1 MEEHPLSTPP
11 PGRDQHDIQLRN
23 GLVAGVSAYLL
34 WGLLTVYW
42 KLLHDFPPFELIGWR
57 IMSSFVMLGVVVGL
71 QGRLRSII
79 RSAFSRDVGPR
90 IAAAAILVTVNW
102 SSYVWAVSNDHV
114 IETALG
120 YFMAPLGTMWL
131 GVAVLKEKLRAAQKI
146 TVVLAGAAIVILT
159 FGYGQFPFIALL
171 IAGSWSLY
179 GLLKRQV
186 PMTSLDSLAAEM
198 FWLVLPA
205 AVLAVAQSSLVDSA
219 TNTAST
225 GEWILIILTGA
236 VTIVPLVMFG
246 YAAQRVPLTVLGPLQ
261 YSVPTITFL
270 LGWLAYHEEL
280 DATRVAGFAMIWIA
294 LVVLALDT
302 ARRNTP
308 AARRARR

>member
-1 MEEHPLSTPP
+1 MEEHSLSTPSP
-11 PGRDQHDIQLRN
+11 ERPHHDTQLRN

-57 IMSSFVMLGVVVGL
+57 IVSSFVMLGIVVGA
-71 QGRLRSII
+71 QGRLRSIV

-131 GVAVLKEKLRAAQKI
+131 GVVVLKERLRAAQKI
-146 TVVLAGAAIVILT
+146 TVALAGAAIVILT
-159 FGYGQFPFIALL
+159 FGYGQFPLIALL

-198 FWLVLPA
+198 FWLVVPA
-205 AVLAVAQSSLVDSA
+205 AVLAVAQSSRADSA
-219 TNTAST
+219 TTTAST
-225 GEWILIILTGA
+225 GDWVLIVLTGA
-236 VTIVPLVMFG
+236 ITIVPLVMFG

-261 YSVPTITFL
+261 YSVPTINFL
-270 LGWLAYHEEL
+270 LGWLAYDEEL
-280 DATRVAGFAMIWIA
+280 DATRVAGFAMIWLA

-308 AARRARR
+308 AARRAKR